1 MLFRSSP
8 EWISEQARVEAFV
21 TRAQAASVVDAI
33 CRAAYTG
40 QDSDGMVAVLPVETI
55 VHIKDSVPKSGA

>member
-1 MLFRSSP
+1 M
-8 EWISEQARVEAFV
+8 